1 MDFSLT
7 PRQKLVQKL
16 TRKFAS
22 EYLEPRAA
30 VIDLEHRFDQEA
42 AKVLGEIGAWGIQ
55 ISPKFSGAGLDSI
68 SYAIVIEEISR
79 ACAST
84 GLNVTVHNS
93 VCAAPIEKW
102 GTPEQRERF
111 LPDLASG
118 RKIGAYSL
126 TEPNA
131 GSDVA
136 GIQTVAEL
144 DGDEYLING
153 NKIFVTNGGV
163 AEVVLI
169 GATTDPK
176 LPLHKSF
183 GLFIM
188 EQGMPGFSVG
198 KLEDKMGMRGSSTTE
213 LVFKDCRVPKEN
225 VLGNP
230 GEGFGIAMKIL
241 DMGRIGIAA
250 QALGIGQAAYEAAL
264 KFSKARQQFGR
275 PISAFQAISFKLAD
289 MALEL
294 NAARLL
300 IWQACDRKDKG
311 LPFTTEAAMAK
322 YYASNRAMNIC
333 TEAIQIHGGYGY
345 MRELPLE
352 RYFRDVK
359 VTEIYEGTSEIMKLI
374 IANNLLKEA

>member
-1 MDFSLT
+1 M
-7 PRQKLVQKL
+7 QKL

>member
-7 PRQKLVQKL
+7 PRQRLVQKL
-16 TRKFAS
+16 TRKFAT
-22 EYLEPRAA
+22 EYLEPRAP
-30 VIDLEHRFDQEA
+30 VIDLEHRFDWDA
-42 AKVLGEIGAWGIQ
+42 ARVLGEIGAWGIQ
-55 ISPKFSGAGLDSI
+55 ISPQYGGAGLDSI
-68 SYAIVIEEISR
+68 SYAIVIEELSR
-79 ACAST
+79 ACGST

-136 GIQTVAEL
+136 GIQTIAEL
-144 DGDEYLING
+144 DGDEYIING

-169 GATTDPK
+169 GVTLDPK
-176 LPLHKSF
+176 LPPHKSL

-188 EQGMPGFSVG
+188 EQGMAGFSVG

-225 VLGNP
+225 MLGKV
-230 GEGFGIAMKIL
+230 GAGFGIAMKTL

-250 QALGIGQAAYEAAL
+250 QALGIGQAAFEAAL
-264 KFSKARQQFGR
+264 RFSKTRQQFGR

-289 MALEL
+289 MAIDL

-300 IWQACDRKDKG
+300 IWQACDRKDKDF
-311 LPFTTEAAMAK
+311 PYTTEAAICK
-322 YYASNRAMNIC
+322 YYAANRAMGIC

-374 IANNLLKEA
+374 IANNLLKES